1 MLTMI
6 QSGISY
12 SQPKVGYKLAS
23 FKRHL
28 ELTFFLVLIKLV
40 FVYISNVEEK
50 IPSQWLKWM
59 Q

>member
-1 MLTMI
+1 MI

-50 IPSQWLKWM
+50 IPSQGLKWM